1 MIDLKNISHKY
12 IESDFIIKDIN
23 LTIRDGEVVAILG
36 PSGCGKSTLLKI
48 ISGLLKPTQG
58 TVCINNEEIKGPS
71 NKQGLVF
78 QDFSLFPW
86 LTVQENITFSFKNI
100 HKNSQESFKYL
111 EKLLKITGLESYKN
125 IYPKDLSGGM
135 QQRVALAR
143 TLASDPDVLLMD
155 EPFGSLD
162 TQTKSYLHDFFHT
175 LHQEIPKT
183 TIFVTHDIEEA
194 LYLADKIIILS
205 PAPGKILETIVVPF
219 SQKRISDIKY
229 SEEFQRLK
237 KYIQYLIHAESI
249 RSKTDNSVQN
259 NKGLIIGSNIWTG
272 VLPLYLAQEKNIYTN
287 NGMVAPHLVT
297 LEWSDSDR
305 IMPLRERIVDVLN
318 IPLDQALIECEKN
331 PELQIIMPIDV
342 SKGGDVILASKEIK
356 NINELKGATIAL
368 EENWVSHFFTAYALD
383 TVGMSLSDIKIEH
396 TSARF
401 IPSKIIS
408 GKVSAGTVQEPWA
421 SQVGIHTHYHSIF
434 STKDHPVVYSVL
446 LTRKDVIVNNSQ
458 EIDKLKQSINH
469 AVLYFKENQKES
481 VALVAPLL
489 GLSEIDLTNQ
499 LEKITF
505 TTDISKMISDIPKI
519 EKVLLKEGFIKNK
532 VDIVSI
538 M

>member
-162 TQTKSYLHDFFHT
+162 TQTKSYLHDFYCHFPT
-175 LHQEIPKT
+175 K
-183 TIFVTHDIEEA
+183 F
-194 LYLADKIIILS
+194 
-205 PAPGKILETIVVPF
+205 F
-219 SQKRISDIKY
+219 
-229 SEEFQRLK
+229 
-237 KYIQYLIHAESI
+237 
-249 RSKTDNSVQN
+249 
-259 NKGLIIGSNIWTG
+259 
-272 VLPLYLAQEKNIYTN
+272 IY
-287 NGMVAPHLVT
+287 
-297 LEWSDSDR
+297 
-305 IMPLRERIVDVLN
+305 
-318 IPLDQALIECEKN
+318 EC
-331 PELQIIMPIDV
+331 I
-342 SKGGDVILASKEIK
+342 
-356 NINELKGATIAL
+356 
-368 EENWVSHFFTAYALD
+368 Y
-383 TVGMSLSDIKIEH
+383 
-396 TSARF
+396 
-401 IPSKIIS
+401 
-408 GKVSAGTVQEPWA
+408 
-421 SQVGIHTHYHSIF
+421 
-434 STKDHPVVYSVL
+434 
-446 LTRKDVIVNNSQ
+446 
-458 EIDKLKQSINH
+458 
-469 AVLYFKENQKES
+469 
-481 VALVAPLL
+481 
-489 GLSEIDLTNQ
+489 
-499 LEKITF
+499 
-505 TTDISKMISDIPKI
+505 
-519 EKVLLKEGFIKNK
+519 
-532 VDIVSI
+532 
-538 M
+538 